1 MNKSDFTFYIE
12 INEFDYIFYIG
23 ENDEEKNF
31 KILYEYKVPLNG
43 IQNSR
48 ISDANIVLNTIK
60 KNIYFIEHKLN
71 YTFKEVVIILDNFN
85 PTFINLTGFKR
96 LNGSQVLKENIT
108 YILNTLKSSIDQ
120 IEIKK
125 IVLHIFNSR
134 FFLDKKEMINLPIG
148 LFGDFYTHELSFTLM
163 CKNNYKSLK
172 GIFDRC
178 NLKIKK
184 IFIKS
189 FVLGVNISDRHKN
202 NTTFF
207 HIKINENS
215 SKIFYFENNS
225 LKYEQNFEFGTNI
238 IIKDM
243 SKIISLNT
251 EVIKNILD
259 KIELSSNFAEDDFIE
274 EKFFNKKVYRK
285 IKKKLIYEIALA
297 RINEISDIMLFKNI
311 NLRYFDKL
319 PKTIFFDIEDKTYF
333 KCFEKI
339 YKKTFSMNGSNV
351 INFINSVSS
360 ADMLS
365 SANKLVN
372 FGWKKEAIPFF
383 KSKKSLIAKL
393 FETIF
398 G

>member
-1 MNKSDFTFYIE
+1 MNKSDFTFYVE

-23 ENDEEKNF
+23 ENDEQKNF
-31 KILYEYKVPLNG
+31 KVLYEYKVPLNG
-43 IQNSR
+43 IKNSQ
-48 ISDANIVLNTIK
+48 ILDVNIVLNTIK

-85 PTFINLTGFKR
+85 PTFISLTGFKR

-125 IVLHIFNSR
+125 VVLHIFNSR

-172 GIFDRC
+172 RIFDKC
-178 NLKIKK
+178 NLKIRK

-207 HIKINENS
+207 HIKIKENN

-225 LKYEQNFEFGTNI
+225 LKY
-238 IIKDM
+238 
-243 SKIISLNT
+243 
-251 EVIKNILD
+251 
-259 KIELSSNFAEDDFIE
+259 
-274 EKFFNKKVYRK
+274 
-285 IKKKLIYEIALA
+285 
-297 RINEISDIMLFKNI
+297 
-311 NLRYFDKL
+311 
-319 PKTIFFDIEDKTYF
+319 
-333 KCFEKI
+333 
-339 YKKTFSMNGSNV
+339 
-351 INFINSVSS
+351 
-360 ADMLS
+360 
-365 SANKLVN
+365 
-372 FGWKKEAIPFF
+372 
-383 KSKKSLIAKL
+383 
-393 FETIF
+393 
-398 G
+398 